1 MLRKW
6 LFGRRRQK
14 YMRSD
19 RYTDGSS
26 NQPARR
32 KPGRHRILLLVILL
46 LLAVNAGIVAYS
58 YRSASDSLDVTFTE
72 AAPTVEV
79 GGRYDAM
86 SYVSSS
92 EGDVAPSEEYLDADT
107 PGTGEITYTVSK
119 ELYGGLLSVSDDRT
133 LSYTV
138 IDSEPPLMIWSG
150 DGTVLEQGTEFDIN
164 QVIGY
169 GDNADPEPQ
178 VKVDGSVD
186 MNTAGSYPLHV
197 TVTDASGNA
206 TDWDLTVKVAAS
218 VPSDIYAPEPTDF
231 ADFVS
236 KYKGT
241 GKTFGI
247 DVSTWQGDVDY
258 KAAADAGAE
267 FVMIR
272 IGYSSEG
279 EVTEDGKFSQNIARA
294 REAGLKVGIYLYSY
308 DNNEED
314 VRASAHWITDKLAG
328 AKLDLP
334 VVFDWED
341 FGHFQVYGMSLN
353 ELNGLYDVF
362 ADEISSAGYDCM
374 LYGSKTYLEKIWQDT
389 DVRPVWLA
397 HYAVSTDYKDPYRMW
412 QASSTGHIP
421 GIDGYV
427 DMDILFE

>member
-1 MLRKW
+1 
-6 LFGRRRQK
+6 
-14 YMRSD
+14 
-19 RYTDGSS
+19 
-26 NQPARR
+26 
-32 KPGRHRILLLVILL
+32 
-46 LLAVNAGIVAYS
+46 
-58 YRSASDSLDVTFTE
+58 
-72 AAPTVEV
+72 
-79 GGRYDAM
+79 
-86 SYVSSS
+86 
-92 EGDVAPSEEYLDADT
+92 
-107 PGTGEITYTVSK
+107 
-119 ELYGGLLSVSDDRT
+119 
-133 LSYTV
+133 
-138 IDSEPPLMIWSG
+138 
-150 DGTVLEQGTEFDIN
+150 
-164 QVIGY
+164 
-169 GDNADPEPQ
+169 
-178 VKVDGSVD
+178 
-186 MNTAGSYPLHV
+186 
-197 TVTDASGNA
+197 
-206 TDWDLTVKVAAS
+206 
-218 VPSDIYAPEPTDF
+218 
-231 ADFVS
+231 
-236 KYKGT
+236 
-241 GKTFGI
+241 
-247 DVSTWQGDVDY
+247 
-258 KAAADAGAE
+258 
-267 FVMIR
+267 MIR

-374 LYGSKTYLEKIWQDT
+374 LYGSKTYLEKIWHYT

-412 QASSTGHIP
+412 QASSTGRIP